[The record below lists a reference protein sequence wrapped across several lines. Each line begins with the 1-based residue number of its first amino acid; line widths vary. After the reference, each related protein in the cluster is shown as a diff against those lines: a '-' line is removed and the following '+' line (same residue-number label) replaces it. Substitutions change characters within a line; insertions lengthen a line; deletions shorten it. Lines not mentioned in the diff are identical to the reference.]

1 MIDLIVLTGRIL
13 ASLIIFAVGLYLA
26 KVTFGN
32 IARSRLH
39 QGRLLSHTLLI
50 GIIAFIA
57 TIALHQIRTASV
69 ITGGASGQTQL
80 ATAQSYRKNV
90 SLGGTNVAMGGGGW
104 VTGIYLHP
112 LQQDLVYIRTDVGGF
127 YRWNSVAESW
137 IPLTDHFPLEQSR
150 YYCGEALALDP
161 KNPNIIYI
169 AAGAYLW
176 DQPGTIFKSTDQ
188 GATWTKL
195 NLDLKM
201 GGSEHL
207 RWVGERLAVNPFNS
221 NDIFFGSRRDGIW
234 KSSDAGVTWASS
246 SFPGK
251 LSADIGI
258 TAIAFDKQVPGVVYA
273 NAYGDGIYN
282 STDMGVTWSKVAES
296 PSQTNRI
303 AIASSGVVYATH
315 TSGVSKYAN
324 KAWKN
329 ITPGL
334 FSANFNG
341 LSVNPNN
348 PNDLLVS
355 LNETKST
362 KIYRSLD
369 GGATWKEK
377 KASLNNTVAW
387 WDMPSMFANYTSALE
402 FDPKVAGKVWLTDWY
417 GIWQTKDI
425 SASPVAWTNHQK
437 GHEELVI
444 FALASPPSGPLLL
457 SGVADLDGF
466 YHNNGLD
473 TYPSKTFSDNGKN
486 GPRFQDT
493 FGLAYS
499 ESVPSRMVRVGGHRW
514 NNTYTGATST
524 DGGLTWKQFASWPS
538 ATTMP
543 LRVAMSAT
551 NPNLFVVTVSG
562 GQALRTA
569 DNGASWQ
576 SVSGLPNSDPGPWN
590 WSQSLVADKV
600 DGNTFYYYAHAKA
613 YRSTDGGKAFEV
625 VSSLPS
631 EYWHSLKTL
640 PGVEGE
646 VWASLDWNGLYR
658 STNGGKTFSRING
671 VERAHLFAFGK
682 PQTGSTIPALYL
694 YGNITG
700 KGQGIF
706 RSLDQ
711 GKTWTSIGD
720 PQKPI
725 GKDPKVMEAS
735 RQKFGLVFIGTGG
748 RGIYYGAS

>member
-1 MIDLIVLTGRIL
+1 MIDLRVIMKQVFS
-13 ASLIIFAVGLYLA
+13 SLITIATGLYLI
-26 KVTFGN
+26 KVSFG
-32 IARSRLH
+32 IISRANH
-39 QGRLLSHTLLI
+39 KRRLLSRTLYI
-50 GIIAFIA
+50 AIISFVV
-57 TIALHQIRTASV
+57 TIVLYQIKTVSV
-69 ITGGASGQTQL
+69 INNVASGQTQL
-80 ATAQSYRKNV
+80 ATSRSYQNI
-90 SLGGTNVAMGGGGW
+90 SLGRANVAMGGGGY

-112 LQQDLVYIRTDVGGF
+112 LQQDLVYIKTDVGGF
-127 YRWNSVAESW
+127 YRWNPVARSW
-137 IPLTDHFPLEQSR
+137 VPLTDHFPLPQSH
-150 YYCGEALALDP
+150 YYYGEALALDP

-176 DQPGTIFKSTDQ
+176 DKPGTIFKSTDQ

-201 GGSEHL
+201 GGNEHL

-221 NDIFFGSRRDGIW
+221 NDIFFGSRRDGLW
-234 KSSDAGVTWASS
+234 KSSDAGVTWTKDT

-251 LSADIGI
+251 PTTDIGI
-258 TAIAFDKQVPGVVYA
+258 TAIALDKQKPGVVYA

-282 STDMGVTWSKVAES
+282 SKDMGVTWSKVAGS

-303 AIASSGVVYATH
+303 AIASNGVLYVTH
-315 TSGVSKYAN
+315 TSGVSKYIN
-324 KAWKN
+324 GAWKK
-329 ITPGL
+329 ITPGW

-341 LSVNPNN
+341 LSVNLANS
-348 PNDLLVS
+348 NDLLVS
-355 LNETKST
+355 LDQTRST

-387 WDMPSMFANYTSALE
+387 WDMPSMFASHISALE
-402 FDPKVAGKVWLTDWY
+402 FDPKVAGRVWFTDWY
-417 GIWQTKDI
+417 GIWQSKDI
-425 SASPVAWTNHQK
+425 NASPVVWTNHEK

-457 SGVADLDGF
+457 SGVADVDGF

-493 FGLAYS
+493 YGLAYS
-499 ESVPSRMVRVGGHRW
+499 ESNPSRMVRVGGHRW

-524 DGGLTWKQFASWPS
+524 NGGLTWKQFASWPS
-538 ATTMP
+538 PNIMP

-551 NPNLFVVTVSG
+551 NPNLFIVTVSG
-562 GQALRTA
+562 GQPLRTA

-576 SVSGLPNSDPGPWN
+576 SVSGLPNGDQGPWN
-590 WSQSLVADKV
+590 FSQPLVADKV
-600 DGNTFYYYAHAKA
+600 NGNTFYYYGSGKV

-631 EYWHSLKTL
+631 EHWHSLKTI

-646 VWASLDWNGLYR
+646 VWVSLDWNGLYR
-658 STNGGKTFSRING
+658 STDGGKTFSRLDG
-671 VERAHLFAFGK
+671 VERAYLFAFGK
-682 PQTGSTIPALYL
+682 SQPGSTIPTLYL
-694 YGNITG
+694 YGITG
-700 KGQGIF
+700 KGAGIF
-706 RSLDQ
+706 RSLDR
-711 GKTWTSIGD
+711 GKTWASIGD

-725 GKDPKVMEAS
+725 GNNPKVMEAS
-735 RQKFGLVFIGTGG
+735 MQKFGLIFIGTNG
-748 RGIYYGAS
+748 RGIYYGDS